1 LADPAARARK
11 PRLLG
16 ILSTSSTPSRSYA
29 QFTKK
34 TCEAIGIEFVLKEV
48 GGALDGGVDGEGVEE
63 AIIDGNEDPSVDG
76 IMVYYP
82 IFGGSQA
89 SVSHLCFFEIC

>member
-1 LADPAARARK
+1 MARPRK
-11 PRLLG
+11 PQLLG
-16 ILSTSSTPSRSYA
+16 ILSTSSAPSRSYA

-34 TCEAIGIEFVLKEV
+34 TCEAIGVEFVLREV

-63 AIIDGNEDPSVDG
+63 AIIEANEDSNVDG

-82 IFGGSQA
+82 IFGGSQVRTNGA
-89 SVSHLCFFEIC
+89 I